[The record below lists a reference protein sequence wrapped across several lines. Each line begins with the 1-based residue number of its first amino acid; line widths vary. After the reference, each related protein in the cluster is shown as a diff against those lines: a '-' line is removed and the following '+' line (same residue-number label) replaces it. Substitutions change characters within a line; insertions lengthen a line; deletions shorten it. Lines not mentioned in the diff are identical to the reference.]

1 MFSRGL
7 VATERWTKERLTGP
21 RFLLWRGCFVAVFVA
36 GAFFES
42 QTVAEESGGFSKEEA
57 ERLFA
62 RQVWPRMRAK
72 CLPCH
77 GGDGKIKGNLDLRE
91 LSGVLK
97 GGDSG
102 AALVPGDAEKSLLI
116 AAIGWENE
124 DLQMPPKKNDRL
136 SADEVAEFK
145 AWIQAGAPWPSAE
158 RIQELAQSAPDA
170 ASADGSVQVS
180 TSGGLSEEWT
190 RRRYRPENL
199 WAYQPLAKPAPPAGD
214 GHPIDAFINSN
225 LKERGL
231 QPSPKADR
239 LTLLR
244 RATYDLLGLP
254 PTPEEAA
261 SFLAD
266 PRSDGEAFAA
276 VMERLLANPHYGERW
291 GRHWLD
297 VVRYADTAGLAN
309 DFDRGNAWRYRDY
322 VIRSFNDDKPYR
334 QFIREQIAGDEL
346 NSANPEHWIAAG
358 FLRMGPW
365 ELTGMEVPAIARQR
379 FLDDAVNIV
388 GQTFLGH
395 TLRCAK
401 CHDHKFDP
409 VPTRDYY
416 RLYAVFNSTQP
427 VERRALFL
435 PAENTSGFGESRYLL
450 ERRAR
455 VQQSLTQLQA
465 KTGAAIAA
473 WFQERGLPYKTRE
486 EARKAGLGPDEI
498 PPKHFGFTVEDFGRE
513 RMARKTLLR
522 LQWEL
527 ERYEPVAFSVYSG
540 VSPKRLKYYLPQRM
554 PANPLTDGQ
563 PEAGRI
569 LKGGDVFSEADPVLP
584 AALSVLDELIPELAA
599 ISFPTNIV
607 GRRTALADWIA
618 HPKNPLTSRA
628 IVNRIWQWHFGVPLA
643 GNPNNLGATGK
654 KPTHPGLLDW
664 LASTFLESGG
674 SFKAMHRLIM
684 TSEAYQRSSR
694 HPFPSEL
701 ERKDPNR
708 VSYAAFLPRRLTA
721 EEFRDSMLA
730 VSGEWNRQLGGIPA
744 RPEINLEVA
753 LQPRMVM
760 GTFATAWQP
769 NPLPSQRHR
778 RSVYSLKVRGLR
790 DPFMEVFDAPDPDL
804 SCEAR
809 DASNVAPQVFSL
821 FNSQIAYDRA
831 VAFAIRLQNDY
842 SKNAERK
849 EDTANSAAAEEAIQR
864 AFALAFCREPSRLE
878 LSVCLDHFA
887 AMKRRHQ
894 SAKIPKP
901 SYPTS
906 VIREAVEENTGEK
919 FRFVETLDVFED
931 FLPDKK
937 LADVPVET
945 RALAEICLTLFN
957 SNEFAYIY

>member
-1 MFSRGL
+1 MFSRWL
-7 VATERWTKERLTGP
+7 FANKRLTNGRLAGP
-21 RFLLWRGCFVAVFVA
+21 RLLPWLGCFAAGFVA
-36 GAFFES
+36 IAFLES
-42 QTVAEESGGFSKEEA
+42 ETVAEETGGFSEKEA

-62 RQVWPRMRAK
+62 NQVWPRIRAK

-77 GGDGKIKGNLDLRE
+77 GGNEGKIKGNLDLRE
-91 LSGVLK
+91 LSSALK

-102 AALVPGDAEKSLLI
+102 AALVPGDAAKSLLI

-124 DLQMPPKKNDRL
+124 DLQMPPKENDRL
-136 SADEVAEFK
+136 SEGEIAQFK

-158 RIQELAQSAPDA
+158 RIQELAQSED
-170 ASADGSVQVS
+170 ASADGGVQVT
-180 TSGGLSEEWT
+180 TSEGLSQEWT

-199 WAYQPLAKPAPPAGD
+199 WAYQPLAKPALPASG
-214 GHPIDAFINSN
+214 GHPIDAFVKRG
-225 LKERGL
+225 LEERGL
-231 QPSPKADR
+231 PAAPRADR

-254 PTPEEAA
+254 PAPEEAA

-266 PRSDGEAFAA
+266 PRSDGEAFAS
-276 VMERLLANPHYGERW
+276 VMERLLASPHYGERW

-297 VVRYADTAGLAN
+297 VVRYADTAGLSN
-309 DFDRGNAWRYRDY
+309 DFDRGNVWRYRDY
-322 VIRSFNDDKPYR
+322 VIRAFNDDKPYR

-346 NSANPEHWIAAG
+346 NSADPEHWIASG

-427 VERRALFL
+427 VERRAPFL
-435 PAENTSGFGESRYLL
+435 PAENTIGFEESRYLL
-450 ERRAR
+450 ERQKR
-455 VQQSLTQLQA
+455 VQQSLDRLHA
-465 KTGAAIAA
+465 KSGDAIAS
-473 WFQERGLPYKTRE
+473 WFQERGLPYKTRR
-486 EARKAGLGPDEI
+486 EAQKAGLGPDEI

-527 ERYEPVAFSVYSG
+527 ERYEPIAFSVYSG

-554 PANPLTDGQ
+554 PADPLTDGQ

-569 LKGGDVFSEADPVLP
+569 LRGGDVFSEADPVLP
-584 AALSVLDELIPELAA
+584 AALSVLDELVPELAA
-599 ISFPTNIV
+599 VSFPTNVV

-618 HPKNPLTSRA
+618 HPKNPLTARA
-628 IVNRIWQWHFGVPLA
+628 IVNRIWQWHFGAPLA

-654 KPTHPGLLDW
+654 KPTHPDLLDW
-664 LASTFLESGG
+664 LASAFLESGG

-694 HPFPSEL
+694 HPSPSEL
-701 ERKDPNR
+701 ERKDPNL
-708 VSYAAFLPRRLTA
+708 VSYAAFRPRRLTA

-730 VSGEWNRQLGGIPA
+730 VSGEWNRRIGGIPA

-778 RSVYSLKVRGLR
+778 RSVYSMKVRGLR
-790 DPFMEVFDAPDPDL
+790 DPFMEVFDAPDSDL

-809 DASNVAPQVFSL
+809 DASNIAPQVFSL

-831 VAFAIRLQNDY
+831 VAFAVRLQND
-842 SKNAERK
+842 SENAEHKRGETK
-849 EDTANSAAAEEAIQR
+849 STNAEAAIRR
-864 AFALAFCREPSRLE
+864 AFALAFCRSPSRLE
-878 LSVCLDHFA
+878 LSACLEHFA

-901 SYPTS
+901 RYPSS
-906 VIREAVEENTGEK
+906 VVREAVEENTGEK
-919 FRFVETLDVFED
+919 FRFVEMLEVFED